1 MPYLNFLSGLL
12 SIYFDCRRP
21 QALVGDST
29 IVWGK
34 KHVLQ
39 SQTDLGSS
47 PTSVT
52 LAE

>member
-1 MPYLNFLSGLL
+1 MPYLNFLSGFL

-21 QALVGDST
+21 QALGGDST
-29 IVWGK
+29 TGWGK
-34 KHVLQ
+34 EHVLQ

-47 PTSVT
+47 LTSVT